1 MASDCHSG
9 ILIQV
14 MMASDCLLMT
24 SDDESSCALNS
35 TRDVPP
41 GHPVQGIEY
50 TFDNIA
56 SCHGSGVIRHVPYY
70 EDEERRA
77 TLPLRCKLLL
87 GRSVLSA
94 AASHEKLIRMAPE
107 WPASS
112 YADDADDADDF
123 PDDLPNPNGT
133 RMACELVRS

>member
-1 MASDCHSG
+1 M
-9 ILIQV
+9 
-14 MMASDCLLMT
+14 
-24 SDDESSCALNS
+24 
-35 TRDVPP
+35 
-41 GHPVQGIEY
+41 QGIEY
-50 TFDNIA
+50 TFDNLA

-87 GRSVLSA
+87 GRSRLSA